1 MHPMHPMRLRPRAAG
16 DRARPLPDVA
26 MARSVVARP
35 SRLRPRL
42 GSGARPRADPRV
54 DRERRAVPGDRG
66 ERMSPTWGPAPMVT
80 LALVLFIAGW
90 HLHRLVDVL
99 RDRRRRRLFE
109 EAEAAAP
116 DFPGT
121 PVVGTVK
128 LYDGDGP
135 DAQL

>member
-1 MHPMHPMRLRPRAAG
+1 
-16 DRARPLPDVA
+16 
-26 MARSVVARP
+26 
-35 SRLRPRL
+35 
-42 GSGARPRADPRV
+42 
-54 DRERRAVPGDRG
+54 
-66 ERMSPTWGPAPMVT
+66 MVT

-135 DAQL
+135 DAQLVAEVETDEHGDWRYQVPEATRAVYAEMPTELRRYVIVDPTEPPA